1 MTTRIRDMPV
11 YAAREEQVD
20 ATLYNLWRRAR
31 LHLKLPMRIELSGL
45 KSMVLIV
52 EHDCWVVVDE
62 RQFDLP
68 VLAWLDFQDSG
79 RDSLHTTVNC
89 TLNYYHYMASH
100 PRGKALIRMREILEK
115 KLAAAGS
122 PDRRSS

>member
-1 MTTRIRDMPV
+1 MTTRIHDMPV

-20 ATLYNLWRRAR
+20 AALYNLWRRAR
-31 LHLKLPMRIELSGL
+31 LHLKLPMRVALPEL

-68 VLAWLDFQDSG
+68 VLAWLAFQDSG

-89 TLNYYHYMASH
+89 TMNYYHYMASH
-100 PRGKALIRMREILEK
+100 LRVKALARLRETLETR
-115 KLAAAGS
+115 LAATGS
-122 PDRRSS
+122 PGH